1 MAGVGSGV
9 GVFVGANVGAG
20 VGSGVG
26 VRVGANVG
34 AGVGSGVGV
43 FVGAMVGV
51 GVGSGVTPGCA
62 VTVGLGT
69 ASADGVGLG
78 VSEHPVSSMAR
89 STAPAPSKPSAMDFD
104 IITLLGARS
113 DATVA
118 SIGFYANVAVFEEI
132 FHRCRTGR
140 HIFQPDLQFK
150 VHPSPGAY
158 TSRVK
163 EPSGTA
169 IAKAPS
175 SPVMAFPLLST
186 LPAHAHS
193 PIPSSGRLFGPIT
206 LP

>member
-1 MAGVGSGV
+1 M
-9 GVFVGANVGAG
+9 GVFVGAM
-20 VGSGVG
+20 VG
-26 VRVGANVG
+26 V
-34 AGVGSGVGV
+34 GVGSGVGV

-78 VSEHPVSSMAR
+78 V
-89 STAPAPSKPSAMDFD
+89 KPSAMDFD

-118 SIGFYANVAVFEEI
+118 SIGFCANVAVVEEI